1 MKSFSKIF
9 ISLCLIAL
17 FSGCVSQTGF
27 QYISPEFLNKAEQN
41 TTVLI
46 LPVNFNSL
54 IHIQEDSIEQN
65 CKVYASATVLETE
78 IFDNYINIILGEK
91 TQTKII
97 TKENLQNEKELKLEN
112 KSAFLGGRKVEFAVP
127 SNVIKSK
134 QSEQIDFILLF
145 DNLSFLK
152 NMEIDGSSLGRSGES
167 TYLLNAGIEYIIWS
181 NKLKKIAGYGELSQ
195 KIKLL
200 FAPQK
205 EDYIAI
211 IEKLAD
217 VIIQK
222 SPFAAKKIYF

>member
-1 MKSFSKIF
+1 M
-9 ISLCLIAL
+9 LLA
-17 FSGCVSQTGF
+17 GCISQTGF
-27 QYISPEFLNKAEQN
+27 QYISPEFLNKADQN

-46 LPVNFNSL
+46 LPVTFNSL
-54 IHIQEDSIEQN
+54 IHIQADSIEQN
-65 CKVYASATVLETE
+65 SRVYGSATTLETE

-112 KSAFLGGRKVEFAVP
+112 KSAFLGGRKIEFAVP
-127 SNVIKSK
+127 SNDIKSK

-152 NMEIDGSSLGRSGES
+152 NMEVDGTSLGRAGES

-195 KIKLL
+195 KIKIL

-205 EDYIAI
+205 EDYIAV

-222 SPFAAKKIYF
+222 SPFVAKKIYF